1 MKNRILF
8 FGTLVVISVS
18 CFMCSFLPGTE
29 PSKDK
34 TVVTEN
40 VMSSL
45 LQMGHFK
52 PRNLDDKFSEDVY
65 DLYLK
70 RIDINKKFLLQSD
83 IDELKAMRT
92 EIDDQL
98 KADNFVFFTKSTE
111 MLNKR
116 YADVEGFYKDL
127 LKEPFDFSKDEK
139 IETDPKKLNYAADT
153 VKHNVR
159 NGESY
164 LNTKH

>member
-8 FGTLVVISVS
+8 FGTLIVISVS

-65 DLYLK
+65 DLGVCA
-70 RIDINKKFLLQSD
+70 F
-83 IDELKAMRT
+83 
-92 EIDDQL
+92 DQ
-98 KADNFVFFTKSTE
+98 
-111 MLNKR
+111 MLFE
-116 YADVEGFYKDL
+116 A
-127 LKEPFDFSKDEK
+127 
-139 IETDPKKLNYAADT
+139 
-153 VKHNVR
+153 
-159 NGESY
+159 
-164 LNTKH
+164 